1 MPVDHYENFP
11 VASFLLP
18 PALRASVTDLYRFAR
33 SADDIADEGDATD
46 AERLAGLARYQAM
59 LDRIDASRQDQGSN
73 DADGLHGPANA
84 RDASATRAFDPDLA
98 PIFIP
103 LAATIDRHDL
113 PLAPFRRLLS
123 AFAQDVTVKRYAD
136 YSSLLDYCQR
146 SADPVGELMLRLYG
160 AATAQHLAWSNAIC
174 SGLQL
179 TNFWQDV
186 GVDWD
191 KGRIYLPQDDRI
203 RFGVT
208 EEAIAAHRADAPF
221 RALMAFEVE
230 RARALLHFG
239 APLALALPGRIGW
252 ELRLVLLGG
261 LRILERIDAVGYD
274 VFRHRPV
281 LGKSDWLLLA
291 WRACRLPHTLP
302 ATSSSL

>member
-18 PALRASVTDLYRFAR
+18 RALRGSVTDLYRFAR

-59 LDRIDASRQDQGSN
+59 LDRIGVVRGVQD
-73 DADGLHGPANA
+73 DPDTHGEPALA
-84 RDASATRAFDPDLA
+84 RSVAAPTFDPDLA
-98 PIFIP
+98 SIFVP
-103 LAATIDRHDL
+103 LASTIGRHNL

-191 KGRIYLPQDDRI
+191 KGRVYLPLDDRS

-208 EEAIAAHRADAPF
+208 EEAIAAHRADGLF
-221 RALMAFEVE
+221 RELMAFEVD

-261 LRILERIDAVGYD
+261 LRILERIEAVGFD

>member
-18 PALRASVTDLYRFAR
+18 RALRRSVTDLYRFAR

-46 AERLAGLARYQAM
+46 AQRLASLARYEAM
-59 LDRIDASRQDQGSN
+59 LDRIDASSMARRQPLEDTISASSRQTLTN
-73 DADGLHGPANA
+73 AAPEFDADLSPVF
-84 RDASATRAFDPDLA
+84 T
-98 PIFIP
+98 P
-103 LAATIDRHDL
+103 LTATIARHDL
-113 PLAPFRRLLS
+113 PLTPFRRLLS
-123 AFAQDVTVKRYAD
+123 AFAQDVVIKRYAD
-136 YSSLLDYCQR
+136 FPALLDYCQR

-160 AATAQHLAWSNAIC
+160 AATPQHMAWSNAIC

-186 GVDWD
+186 GVDWA
-191 KGRIYLPQDDRI
+191 KGRIYLPADDMA

-208 EEAIAAHRADAPF
+208 EDAIANAQVDAPF
-221 RALMAFEVE
+221 RALMAFEVD

-261 LRILERIDAVGYD
+261 LRILERIEAVGFD
-274 VFRHRPV
+274 VFRARPV
-281 LGKSDWLLLA
+281 LARSDWLLLA
-291 WRACRLPHTLP
+291 WRAWRLPHTLP
-302 ATSSSL
+302 ATSAPL

>member
-33 SADDIADEGDATD
+33 SADDIADEGDASD

-59 LDRIDASRQDQGSN
+59 LDRIE
-73 DADGLHGPANA
+73 
-84 RDASATRAFDPDLA
+84 ASAGSARSPSFDPDLD
-98 PIFIP
+98 PIFTP
-103 LAATIDRHDL
+103 LAATIGRHDL

-136 YSSLLDYCQR
+136 YPLLADYCQR

-160 AATAQHLAWSNAIC
+160 AATPQHLAWSSAIC
-174 SGLQL
+174 TGLQL

-191 KGRIYLPQDDRI
+191 KGRIYMPQDDRT
-203 RFGVT
+203 RFGVS
-208 EEAIAAHRADAPF
+208 EAAIAAHRVDAPF
-221 RALMAFEVE
+221 RALMAFEVD

-252 ELRLVLLGG
+252 ELRLVVLGG
-261 LRILERIDAVGYD
+261 LRILERIEAVGYD

-281 LGKSDWLLLA
+281 LGKSDWLALI

-302 ATSSSL
+302 ATSTSL

>member
-11 VASFLLP
+11 VASILLP
-18 PALRASVTDLYRFAR
+18 PALRGSVTDLYRFAR

-46 AERLAGLARYQAM
+46 AERLAGLTRYQVM
-59 LDRIDASRQDQGSN
+59 LDRIGVARGVQDDQ
-73 DADGLHGPANA
+73 DMHGKPALA
-84 RDASATRAFDPDLA
+84 RSVAAPTFDPDLA
-98 PIFIP
+98 SVFVP
-103 LAATIDRHDL
+103 LASTIDRHNL

-160 AATAQHLAWSNAIC
+160 AATARHLAWSNAIC

-191 KGRIYLPQDDRI
+191 KGRIYVPLDDRT

-208 EEAIAAHRADAPF
+208 EEAIAAHRADGPF
-221 RALMAFEVE
+221 RELMAFEVD

-252 ELRLVLLGG
+252 ELRLVVLGG
-261 LRILERIDAVGYD
+261 LRILERIEAVGFD

-281 LGKSDWLLLA
+281 LGKADWLLLA